1 AGSSLNS
8 TSKYTALHPFPT
20 RRSSDLDAGCRAEAH
35 RLVEPVA
42 ECNQTVGKGCGP
54 GRIGHIA
61 GPVGATVA
69 QQADVAALIG
79 IESGVDGYLSGKTV
93 HQRRGHVG
101 RARPCEQSSR
111 IGQRWRGLGKS
122 AYKPA

>member
-79 IESGVDGYLSGKTV
+79 IESGVRSEEHTSELQSREK
-93 HQRRGHVG
+93 HVC
-101 RARPCEQSSR
+101 RLWLE
-111 IGQRWRGLGKS
+111 K
-122 AYKPA
+122 KK